1 MSYVFTN
8 PNPEG
13 KLVDDCVIR
22 ALSIVMKRDW
32 ETVYVQLSVLGLMYH
47 DRMDANYVWGKY
59 LEENG
64 FKRHIIP
71 DTCPD
76 CYTVKQFSNDHPAG
90 EYILATGE
98 HVIAVIDG
106 NYMDTF
112 DSGDYIPIFYWEQT
126 N

>member
-22 ALSIVMKRDW
+22 ALSIIMKTDW
-32 ETVYVQLSVLGLMYH
+32 ETTYTRLSVLGLMYH

-64 FKRHIIP
+64 FERYLIP

-76 CYTVKQFSNDHPAG
+76 CYTVKQFVIDHPNG
-90 EYILATGE
+90 DYILATGE
-98 HVIAVIDG
+98 HVICVRNGD
-106 NYMDTF
+106 YLDTF
-112 DSGDYIPIFYWEQT
+112 DSGDYVPVYYWKLK
-126 N
+126 